1 MADLSVP
8 DDIRIEKLRRWL
20 EGLGID
26 VVQVG
31 DELTM
36 PSPFKE
42 REKRA
47 KDGKRRLSMT
57 IVKEGTIPT
66 LRWQCWWSRSK
77 TGKAY
82 GGRSCYALSVLTK
95 VPQAE
100 IAKLLDLHYD
110 EQVEQA
116 ETSLDKVTA
125 ILTQPVREAEA
136 RRVFREQTIQAQQT
150 VVPHLLPGCVLSLWE
165 GNPLTS
171 GPEQMVEAR
180 GIHRDVG
187 HQYGLGW
194 DYDRQAIFI
203 PWADQSRTIRL
214 FQWWDGT
221 KYRFPRDEPGK
232 MTKSDAIL
240 GLHLWQPGRPML
252 LAEGAFTGMSICGCA
267 LGGSALSDTQLDL
280 IAACIP
286 DLIVPAFD
294 NDHGGFD
301 GAIGVSRRLSTLGCR
316 VAPVFCPEGNDWNDF
331 LRRHGFEST
340 MKTLAE
346 RIENSMSMSNTS
358 AIATQYRGGR

>member
-1 MADLSVP
+1 M
-8 DDIRIEKLRRWL
+8 
-20 EGLGID
+20 D

-31 DELTM
+31 HELTM

-47 KDGKRRLSMT
+47 KDGKRRLSVT
-57 IVKEGTIPT
+57 VVQEAGIPT
-66 LRWQCWWSRSK
+66 LRWQCWWSRGK

-82 GGRSCYALSVLTK
+82 GGRSAYALSVLTR
-95 VPQAE
+95 VSQAE
-100 IAKLLDLHYD
+100 ISKLLDLRYD

-116 ETSLDKVTA
+116 ETMVDKVAA
-125 ILTQPVREAEA
+125 ILSQPQREAEA
-136 RRVFREQTIQAQQT
+136 RRVFREQSIQAKLT
-150 VVPHLLPGCVLSLWE
+150 VVPHLLPSSILSLWE
-165 GNPLTS
+165 DNPLTS

-180 GIHRDVG
+180 GITREVG
-187 HQYGLGW
+187 YQYGLGW

-203 PWADQSRTIRL
+203 PWVDRSRTIRI

-232 MTKSDAIL
+232 MTKSDAVF
-240 GLHLWQPGRPML
+240 GLHLWQPGRPMIL
-252 LAEGAFTGMSICGCA
+252 GEGCFTAMSVCGCA
-267 LGGSALSDTQLDL
+267 LGGSALSDVQFDL
-280 IAACIP
+280 IAACKP
-286 DLIVPAFD
+286 TLIVPAFD

-301 GAIGVSRRLSTLGCR
+301 GALGVCRRLSTLGSR
-316 VAPVFCPEGNDWNDF
+316 VAPVFAPEGNDWNDV
-331 LRRHGFEST
+331 LRRHGFHRT
-340 MKTLAE
+340 MQTLAE